1 MSTSRAEL
9 LLTITPG
16 QGADLQE
23 LGELTRQLRTAVLE
37 SDADTVEPIR
47 GSAAPAG
54 AKGDPV
60 TLGALAV
67 MIAPKAVEGLI
78 QIIQNWLSRHERAT
92 ITVKSGDVELTVT
105 GEPSAEQQQVTA
117 SFLAHLKH

>member
-1 MSTSRAEL
+1 MANSAEL
-9 LLTITPG
+9 LLTISPL
-16 QGADLQE
+16 QDADDEE
-23 LGELTRQLRTAVLE
+23 LAELTHQLRVAVLE

-47 GSAAPAG
+47 GSPAPTG

-67 MIAPKAVEGLI
+67 IIGPNAVEGLI
-78 QIIQNWLSRHERAT
+78 QIVQNWLSPHERAT
-92 ITVKSGDVELTVT
+92 VTVKSGDEQLTITGDPSVEQRELAT
-105 GEPSAEQQQVTA
+105 